1 MKMFRRTAG
10 LILVLSFL
18 LATSAFAATRASE
31 QIRSYSISVRVID
44 YTSTGGFAGGY
55 DKNGD
60 FTWIIDEPPSA
71 FNHSYSQIADK
82 TIYNYNVDVLMNNC
96 CTLYYPDGI

>member
-1 MKMFRRTAG
+1 MSLCKSAHYKFTASRLG
-10 LILVLSFL
+10 YAYDS
-18 LATSAFAATRASE
+18 TS
-31 QIRSYSISVRVID
+31 YNNYVRVID

>member
-1 MKMFRRTAG
+1 MKMFRRMAG
-10 LILVLSFL
+10 LILVFSFL
-18 LATSAFAATRASE
+18 LATSAFAATRAS
-31 QIRSYSISVRVID
+31 
-44 YTSTGGFAGGY
+44 
-55 DKNGD
+55 DKNRD

-82 TIYNYNVDVLMNNC
+82 KIYNYNVDVLMNNC